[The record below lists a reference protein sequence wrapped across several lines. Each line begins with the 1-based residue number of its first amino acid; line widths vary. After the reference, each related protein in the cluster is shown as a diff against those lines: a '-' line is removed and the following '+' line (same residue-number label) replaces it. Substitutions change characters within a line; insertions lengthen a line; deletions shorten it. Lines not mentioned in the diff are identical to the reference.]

1 MKKFDLINCFIP
13 DLYIVEPKLF
23 YDQRGFFLESYNKS
37 EFNALGLDCCFVQD
51 NHSSSKKG
59 VLRGMHFQ
67 INHPQTKLIRVIK
80 GKVFNVVA
88 DLRLNSPTYSKW
100 FGIELTEENKKML
113 YIPIGFANGF
123 LSLSDN
129 TEIIY
134 KVSDYY
140 DPDSERGIIW
150 NDPDLNILW
159 PFDNYK
165 IIMPIINN
173 KDLKHPLLKDTITPF
188 KFNK

>member
-1 MKKFDLINCFIP
+1 MKKFDLVNCFIP

-23 YDQRGFFLESYNKS
+23 YDQRGFFLESYNES
-37 EFNALGLDCCFVQD
+37 EFHALGLDCCFVQD
-51 NHSSSKKG
+51 NHSNSKKG
-59 VLRGMHFQ
+59 VIRGLHFQ
-67 INHPQTKLIRVIK
+67 TNHPQTKLIRVIQ
-80 GKVFNVVA
+80 GKVFNVVV
-88 DLRLNSPTYSKW
+88 DLRLNSPTYSEW

-113 YIPIGFANGF
+113 YIPVGFANGF

-140 DPDSERGIIW
+140 YPESERGIIW

-159 PFDNYK
+159 PFDKYK
-165 IIMPIINN
+165 IKMPIIND
-173 KDLKHPLLKDTITPF
+173 KDLKHPLLKETITPF
-188 KFNK
+188 RFNR